1 MTARCPAAER
11 GNTYLFITFKGYI
24 DFVVLKT
31 SLKQQF
37 ERSVFSMANSSDS
50 SSAEQSL
57 DRESE
62 SDEVVSEEEDEVS
75 KETQNASSFATDSYG
90 KQQKDIQQGATTTLP
105 SNGETLGQGP
115 QLELAGHSIACA
127 PNPYCDPY
135 YGGMMTAYGQPMVHP
150 QFLELHQARMPL
162 PLEMAQEPVY
172 VNAKQYNA
180 ILRRRQS
187 RAKAELEKKLIKDR
201 KPYLHES
208 RHQHAMRRVR
218 GSGGRFVKKT
228 EVNSGKGA
236 DEDKNTTASSQSVN
250 QTGVKRV
257 RSESAV
263 SLDPRKETPRGSL
276 VNSLNT
282 RTYLDE
288 GRYDNGDNYQGSGYR
303 LQSSDRGDGGSLGQQ
318 WITMSSSQA
327 SQRAVAMK

>member
-1 MTARCPAAER
+1 MA
-11 GNTYLFITFKGYI
+11 I
-24 DFVVLKT
+24 
-31 SLKQQF
+31 Q
-37 ERSVFSMANSSDS
+37 ANSSDS

-75 KETQNASSFATDSYG
+75 KDTQAADSYG
-90 KQQKDIQQGATTTLP
+90 KQQKNIQQGVPNMLA
-105 SNGETLGQGP
+105 SNGETLGQAS
-115 QLELAGHSIACA
+115 QHELVGHSIACA

-150 QFLELHQARMPL
+150 QFLEMHQARMPL

-218 GSGGRFVKKT
+218 GSGGRFAKKT
-228 EVNSGKGA
+228 EVNSGNRA
-236 DEDKNTTASSQSVN
+236 DEDKNTTASSVSVN

-257 RSESAV
+257 RSESAE
-263 SLDPRKETPRGSL
+263 SLDPRKETPRGNL
-276 VNSLNT
+276 VNSLST

-303 LQSSDRGDGGSLGQQ
+303 LHSSDRGDGGSLGQQ
-318 WITMSSSQA
+318 WITMSSNQT